1 MKAKLILTSVM
12 SLFFVGAFAQSN
24 DYKTRIGHGQDSIDV
39 IEALQLYSDAYKV
52 KNYKEA
58 YEPWKT
64 VLTKAPTARVDTY
77 KKGQWMLQSL
87 IQSDTDPTLK
97 KQYFDDL
104 MNLYDTRL
112 KYMNELNSFS
122 GPKDQSSKGGIICRK
137 AYDSYF
143 MNPNPDVTKSYALFK
158 EGINDT
164 GNDTEGFVLYG
175 FIQLSNARFEYDK
188 DKYREDF
195 INDYL
200 QVTDICGRLIQ
211 QANEYPTTVIP
222 ADPSSPDSTKWE
234 EQVVLDPEAEK
245 IIMAYQPPYDQ
256 AEQLFVSSG
265 AADCDALDKIYRPK
279 VEANKTDNN
288 FLTGVLKVLRSF
300 DCDKSDLYE
309 IAADYSYQINKTPQA
324 AIGKA
329 SKCLKS
335 GDTNGALKYFQE
347 AIDMEPDNAK
357 KGKYCYAIAGLMY
370 KRGNTSGCMQ
380 WINKT
385 LQYTPSNGG
394 AYLLKAS
401 IVARSGSRA
410 SIEATAPFCLA
421 IDICN
426 KAKAADPSC
435 ASRANKAIANYSTNL
450 YPKSEAFMA
459 GIKPGTPASTP
470 YGSTTL
476 RFR

>member
-1 MKAKLILTSVM
+1 MKAKIIIAGAMALV
-12 SLFFVGAFAQSN
+12 SLGASAQSN

-39 IEALQLYSDAYKV
+39 IEAIQLYSDAYKA

-87 IQSDTDPTLK
+87 IQAEQDPALK

-112 KYMNELNSFS
+112 KNMDVLNSFA

-143 MNPNPDVTKSYALFK
+143 MNPTPDVTKSYDMFK

-175 FIQLSNARFEYDK
+175 FIQLSKSRFDYNA

-200 QVTDICGRLIQ
+200 QVTDICGQLLQ
-211 QANEYPTTVIP
+211 QANEYPTTIQVSE
-222 ADPSSPDSTKWE
+222 DGDST
-234 EQVVLDPEAEK
+234 VVLDPEAEK
-245 IIMAYQPPYDQ
+245 IIQAYQQPNDL
-256 AEQLFVSSG
+256 AEALFVQSG

-279 VEANKTDNN
+279 VEANKNDNN
-288 FLTGVLKVLRSF
+288 FLVGVLKVLRSF
-300 DCDKSDLYE
+300 DCTKTDLYE
-309 IAADYSYQINKTPQA
+309 IAADYSYQLVKTPA
-324 AIGKA
+324 AALGKA
-329 SKCLKS
+329 SKALKA
-335 GDTNGALKYFQE
+335 GNTQEALKYFNE
-347 AIDMEPDNAK
+347 SLALETDGAK
-357 KGKYCYAIAGLMY
+357 KAKIYQAIAVIMY
-370 KRGNTSGCMQ
+370 QRGNYGEALK
-380 WINKT
+380 WIDK
-385 LQYTPSNGG
+385 LPGNGSLM
-394 AYLLKAS
+394 LLKAS
-401 IVARSGSRA
+401 IVARSGSHK
-410 SIEATAPFCLA
+410 SIEATAPYCLA

-426 KAKAADPSC
+426 RAKAADPSC
-435 ASRANKAIANYSTNL
+435 AGRANKAIANYTANL

-459 GIKPGTPASTP
+459 GVKAGTRVNTA

>member
-1 MKAKLILTSVM
+1 MKGKFILA
-12 SLFFVGAFAQSN
+12 GAMALVTIGASAQSN
-24 DYKTRIGHGQDSIDV
+24 DYKSRIGHGQDSIDV
-39 IEALQLYSDAYKV
+39 IEALQIYNDEYKS
-52 KNYKEA
+52 KNYKAA

-87 IQSDTDPTLK
+87 IQSETDPALK

-104 MNLYDTRL
+104 MNLYDVRL
-112 KYMNELNSFS
+112 QNMDVLNSFS
-122 GPKDQSSKGGIICRK
+122 GAKDQSSKGGIICRK

-143 MNPNPDVTKSYALFK
+143 MNPTPDVSKSYALFK

-175 FIQLSNARFEYDK
+175 FIQLSDSRFEYDK

-200 QVTDICGRLIQ
+200 QVTDICGQLLE
-211 QANEYPTTVIP
+211 QANEYETSIQVDPESGDTTV
-222 ADPSSPDSTKWE
+222 
-234 EQVVLDPEAEK
+234 VLAPEAQK
-245 IIMAYQPPYDQ
+245 IIDAYQQPYDL
-256 AEQLFVSSG
+256 AEQLFVQSG

-288 FLTGVLKVLRSF
+288 YLTGVLKVLRSF
-300 DCDKSDLYE
+300 DCTKTDLYE
-309 IAADYSYQINKTPQA
+309 IAADYSYQLVKTPA
-324 AIGKA
+324 AALGKA
-329 SKCLKS
+329 SKALKA
-335 GDTNGALKYFQE
+335 GNTNEALKYFNE
-347 AIDMEPDNAK
+347 SLALETDGAK
-357 KGKYCYAIAGLMY
+357 KAKIYQAIAVIMY
-370 KRGNTSGCMQ
+370 QRGNYSEALK
-380 WINKT
+380 WIDKLPN
-385 LQYTPSNGG
+385 NGSLL
-394 AYLLKAS
+394 LLKAS
-401 IVARSGSRA
+401 IVARSGSHK
-410 SIEATAPFCLA
+410 SIEATGPYCLA

-426 KAKAADPSC
+426 RAKAADPSC
-435 ASRANKAIANYSTNL
+435 SGRANKAIANYTANL

-459 GIKPGTPASTP
+459 GVKAGTRVSTP

>member
-1 MKAKLILTSVM
+1 MKGKIILASAFALA
-12 SLFFVGAFAQSN
+12 SLGASAQSN

-39 IEALQLYSDAYKV
+39 IAAIQLYSDAYKA

-77 KKGQWMLQSL
+77 KKGQWILQSL
-87 IQSDTDPTLK
+87 IQSETDPALK

-112 KYMNELNSFS
+112 KNMPVLNSFS
-122 GPKDQSSKGGIICRK
+122 GPKDQSSKGGILCRK

-143 MNPNPDVTKSYALFK
+143 MNPTPDVTKSYNMFK
-158 EGINDT
+158 EGIEDT

-175 FIQLSNARFEYDK
+175 FIQLSNSRFEYDK
-188 DKYREDF
+188 EKYREDF

-200 QVTDICGRLIQ
+200 LVTDICERLLQ
-211 QANEYPTTVIP
+211 QANEYPTSIQVTE
-222 ADPSSPDSTKWE
+222 DGDST
-234 EQVVLDPEAEK
+234 VVLDPAAEK
-245 IIMAYQPPYDQ
+245 IIQAYQPPRDQ
-256 AEQLFVSSG
+256 AEALFVQSG

-300 DCDKSDLYE
+300 DCNKSDLYE
-309 IAADYSYQINKTPQA
+309 IAADYSYQINKTPA
-324 AIGKA
+324 AALGKA
-329 SKCLKS
+329 SKALKAGNTS
-335 GDTNGALKYFQE
+335 EALKYFNE
-347 AIDMEPDNAK
+347 SLELETDGSKKAK
-357 KGKYCYAIAGLMY
+357 IYQAIAVIMY
-370 KRGNTSGCMQ
+370 QRGNYGEALK
-380 WINKT
+380 WIDKLPNNGT
-385 LQYTPSNGG
+385 LM
-394 AYLLKAS
+394 LLKAS
-401 IVARSGSRA
+401 IVARSGSH
-410 SIEATAPFCLA
+410 SSPEATGPYCLA

-426 KAKAADPSC
+426 RAKAADPSC
-435 ASRANKAIANYSTNL
+435 AGRANRQIANYTANL
-450 YPKSEAFMA
+450 WPKSEAFMA
-459 GIKPGTPASTP
+459 GIKAGTRVNTK

>member
-1 MKAKLILTSVM
+1 MKGKLILASAFAIFA
-12 SLFFVGAFAQSN
+12 LGASAQSN
-24 DYKTRIGHGQDSIDV
+24 DYKSRIGHGQDSIDV
-39 IEALQLYSDAYKV
+39 IEALQIYSDAYKA

-87 IQSDTDPTLK
+87 IQSETDAALK

-104 MNLYDTRL
+104 MNLYDVRL
-112 KYMNELNSFS
+112 KNMEVLNSFS

-143 MNPNPDVTKSYALFK
+143 MNPTPDVTKSYSLFK

-175 FIQLSNARFEYDK
+175 FIQLSDSRFEYDK
-188 DKYREDF
+188 EKYREDF

-200 QVTDICGRLIQ
+200 LVTDICGRLLE
-211 QANEYPTTVIP
+211 QANEYPTSIQV
-222 ADPSSPDSTKWE
+222 DPESGDST
-234 EQVVLDPEAEK
+234 VVLDPEAQK
-245 IIMAYQPPYDQ
+245 IIDAYQQPYDL
-256 AEQLFVSSG
+256 AEDLFVKSG

-279 VEANKTDNN
+279 VEANKNDNN
-288 FLTGVLKVLRSF
+288 YLTGVLKVLRSF
-300 DCDKSDLYE
+300 DCTKSDLYE
-309 IAADYSYQINKTPQA
+309 IAADYSYQLVKTPA
-324 AIGKA
+324 AALGKA
-329 SKCLKS
+329 SKALKA
-335 GDTNGALKYFQE
+335 GNTNEALKYFNE
-347 AIDMEPDNAK
+347 SLALETDNAK
-357 KGKYCYAIAGLMY
+357 KSKIYQAIAVIMY
-370 KRGNTSGCMQ
+370 QRGNYGEALK
-380 WINKT
+380 WIDKLPN
-385 LQYTPSNGG
+385 NGSLL
-394 AYLLKAS
+394 LLKAS
-401 IVARSGSRA
+401 IVARSGSHK
-410 SIEATAPFCLA
+410 SIEATAPYCLA

-426 KAKAADPSC
+426 RAKAADPSC
-435 ASRANKAIANYSTNL
+435 AGRANKAIANYTANL

-459 GIKPGTPASTP
+459 GVKAGTRVSTA